1 MTLDDAV
8 KHQQIDDKR
17 AIRNDTLEFLD
28 TKRYSKSKKEFIRY
42 GDMHLDHFFRVV
54 NSMLDN
60 EDVLAILIQKIV
72 TRTSSLSS
80 ILLTTL
86 KK

>member
-17 AIRNDTLEFLD
+17 AIRTDTLEFLN
-28 TKRYSKSKKEFIRY
+28 TKRYSESKKQFIRY

-54 NSMLDN
+54 HSMLD
-60 EDVLAILIQKIV
+60 EDTLATIIQKIV
-72 TRTSSLSS
+72 TRNAKTN
-80 ILLTTL
+80 
-86 KK
+86 

>member
-72 TRTSSLSS
+72 TRNAKTN
-80 ILLTTL
+80 
-86 KK
+86 